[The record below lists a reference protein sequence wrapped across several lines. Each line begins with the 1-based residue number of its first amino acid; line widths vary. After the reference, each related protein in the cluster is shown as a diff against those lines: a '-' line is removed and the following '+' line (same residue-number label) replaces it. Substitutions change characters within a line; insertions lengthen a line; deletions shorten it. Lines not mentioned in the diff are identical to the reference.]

1 MNRFIKNIIQTLVLI
16 TFSYLCLLFFLRF
29 IENEYNKNVSKPKVA
44 MIGHSHI
51 EFALNDSLVTEKLG
65 VEFANFGRG
74 GQSLFWSIISAKKH
88 KVQGVKNFIILVS
101 NNSYTTGWKTFD
113 KDRGERETYLKNF
126 LEKEDFFYLIKNDFN
141 FGIKTLFKVQLP
153 TRYIPGQF
161 KKGNKPFTD
170 KIIAANQNLNPDFTD
185 EILHEFIKSNDSFNF
200 VIVRLP
206 LHKDSFKK
214 IYNETLFLEKLNN
227 FKKYSNVLVLDYGH
241 LFDNEEAK
249 LDSLF
254 MDFGHLHFRGSNVVS
269 EALSDTLLKTKHFN
283 LNFKP

>member
-1 MNRFIKNIIQTLVLI
+1 MKKFIKNILLILVLI
-16 TFSYLCLLFFLRF
+16 TFSYLSLLRVFWLL
-29 IENEYNKNVSKPKVA
+29 ENEYNKNVSKPKVA

-51 EFALNDSLVTEKLG
+51 EYALNDSLLTEKLG

-74 GQSLFWSIISAKKH
+74 GQSLFWSVISAKKH
-88 KVQGVKNFIILVS
+88 KVQGVKNFIILVT

-113 KDRGERETYLKNF
+113 KDRGVRETYLKNF

-141 FGIKTLFKVQLP
+141 FGIKTLFKFQLP

-161 KKGNKPFTD
+161 KKGYEPFKD
-170 KIIAANQNLNPDFTD
+170 KIVEANLNLNPDFTD
-185 EILHEFIKSNDSFNF
+185 EVLHKFIKSNNSFNF

-206 LHKDSFKK
+206 LHKDSFQK

-241 LFDNEEAK
+241 LLGNEEAK

-254 MDFGHLHFRGSNVVS
+254 MDFGHLNFRGSNIVS
-269 EALSDTLLKTKHFN
+269 EALSDTLSKIKRFD
-283 LNFKP
+283 LNFKQ